1 MNKVILIGRLT
12 KDPEVKNTA
21 SQVTVCRFSV
31 AVDRRF
37 KDQNGQRQTD
47 FINCVAWRQTA
58 NFISSYF
65 HKGSRI
71 AVVGSIQT
79 RNYDDNNGQKHY
91 VTEVVVDE
99 AEFVESSGSGS
110 NGSSQGNGGYGSG
123 YGNNNGNGGSF
134 NRSSQERVPA
144 DSTAASAPTAPN
156 RQIVPESS
164 GDSFQGSDDDMSL
177 PFPIDDDTGNISF

>member
-21 SQVTVCRFSV
+21 SQVTVCRFSI

-37 KDQNGQRQTD
+37 KDQNGQRQAD

-65 HKGSRI
+65 HKGSKI

-79 RNYDDNNGQKHY
+79 RTYDDAGGQKRY

-99 AEFVESSGSGS
+99 AEFADSSNSGS
-110 NGSSQGNGGYGSG
+110 NGSRQ
-123 YGNNNGNGGSF
+123 NNDSYNNAS
-134 NRSSQERVPA
+134 RSSSYSAPA
-144 DSTAASAPTAPN
+144 ANTAAASAPTAPN
-156 RQIVPESS
+156 KQIAPDEDQS
-164 GDSFQGSDDDMSL
+164 GSFPGSDDDISL
-177 PFPIDDDTGNISF
+177 PFPIDEDTGNLIF